1 MTLSIQRSHFSIQ
14 SYTTYKIISDS
25 GNPDDHDDEIDE
37 CHGDIFLYETNLG
50 EHDVNDLESVTN
62 VEFSNDLIEQEESWD
77 LCMKKA
83 RDEFRNVVIMETEK
97 IPQRLKGYLI
107 IWFDNND
114 NEWDLMEVES
124 SSPSSIDHYRLH
136 SLRGSKTFIVHR
148 TKFSH
153 GKDKKV
159 FVVLKVNE

>member
-1 MTLSIQRSHFSIQ
+1 MVQLSFDQIPQNIEEEN
-14 SYTTYKIISDS
+14 ISDS

-124 SSPSSIDHYRLH
+124 SLPSSIDHYRLH
-136 SLRGSKTFIVHR
+136 SLITGTWVKDVHL